1 MKMTFNFED
10 LEQFP
15 LQKESSG
22 KRPAPY
28 VKISARGLYFS
39 STISK
44 RMKLKPHQK
53 IDLRIVPNRKTIV
66 IKTSGGPFRLARG
79 ASPTD
84 ASVRLNGKKIGAKL
98 KEIFGETC
106 WLTYKRIDA
115 DMYLLYA
122 AGERGK
128 YDIDE

>member
-15 LQKESSG
+15 LQKGSNG
-22 KRPAPY
+22 KKPSPY
-28 VKISARGLYFS
+28 VKVSPRGLYFS

-44 RMKLKPHQK
+44 RMKLEPHQK

-66 IKTSGGPFRLARG
+66 IKTSGGPFELAQG
-79 ASPTD
+79 SSTKD
-84 ASVRLNGKKIGAKL
+84 ASVRLNGIKNGAKL
-98 KEIFGETC
+98 KEIFGETR
-106 WLTYKRIDA
+106 WLKYKRIDA

-122 AGERGK
+122 AGEWGK
-128 YDIDE
+128 HDIDE